1 MLTLT
6 SNEQA
11 EKLIKDGVLAV
22 DDDVEIAFDGF
33 SIEADIKCRN
43 IYSKDYRRD
52 INCKDIDCRNIDCMN
67 INCEDIDCRNI
78 DCMDINC
85 KDINCWDINCGNI
98 DCRDISYYA
107 VCFAHK
113 SLKCTFIKGRRDN
126 CKHFCLNGEIT
137 FKEKD
142 DDEVK
147 VKVEVEGKTV
157 MISRKSASMNKKP
170 SERIKELYGHEYSE
184 YNIKI
189 VTELFAA
196 LINYLDEKWEKEQVA
211 NCPYENCCEIGDLQC
226 HKQQD

>member
-1 MLTLT
+1 
-6 SNEQA
+6 
-11 EKLIKDGVLAV
+11 
-22 DDDVEIAFDGF
+22 
-33 SIEADIKCRN
+33 
-43 IYSKDYRRD
+43 
-52 INCKDIDCRNIDCMN
+52 
-67 INCEDIDCRNI
+67 
-78 DCMDINC
+78 
-85 KDINCWDINCGNI
+85 
-98 DCRDISYYA
+98 

-157 MISRKSASMNKKP
+157 MISRKSANMNKKP

>member
-52 INCKDIDCRNIDCMN
+52 INCKDIN
-67 INCEDIDCRNI
+67 CRNI

-85 KDINCWDINCGNI
+85 KDINCGNINCRDINCWDINCGNI

-157 MISRKSASMNKKP
+157 MISRKSANMNKKP